1 MAMNKKKFKAAAYAN
16 AVNTFK
22 ADLVQEA
29 FNTYQEIKDNA
40 NVANLPTYITKCQVA
55 VNKLSEALEDFA
67 KAADIKAQ
75 LDNENT

>member
-16 AVNTFK
+16 AVDKFK

-29 FNTYQEIKDNA
+29 FNTYQEIKGNA